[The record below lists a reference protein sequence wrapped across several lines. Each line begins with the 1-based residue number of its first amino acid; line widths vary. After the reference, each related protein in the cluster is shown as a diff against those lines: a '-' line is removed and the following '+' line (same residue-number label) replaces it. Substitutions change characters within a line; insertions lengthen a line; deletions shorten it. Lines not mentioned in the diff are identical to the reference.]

1 MSIEQLNILYI
12 NYISD
17 QFDFFFW
24 YSTIV
29 TVIVNYVH

>member
-17 QFDFFFW
+17 QFDW
-24 YSTIV
+24 YSMIV
-29 TVIVNYVH
+29 IVIVNYVH

>member
-17 QFDFFFW
+17 QFDFFFLILHDS
-24 YSTIV
+24 YC
-29 TVIVNYVH
+29 NC